1 MTDER
6 HWTDKSLGMDRRIA
20 RRDFLN
26 GVAIAIGSIGSG
38 LNGAGPLFQR
48 AVAAQQRRGSLRTHA
63 TCARELVRWITA
75 QSDEIGHLAWLDP
88 VAFQHLG
95 RANTGHLACPDR
107 MKNGC
112 GGGGELEGIAIAAGY
127 EHNSAPTFLLGDGCG
142 EKVVRLVT

>member
-1 MTDER
+1 MLKCATIWAKS
-6 HWTDKSLGMDRRIA
+6 HWPWQIET
-20 RRDFLN
+20 
-26 GVAIAIGSIGSG
+26 
-38 LNGAGPLFQR
+38 
-48 AVAAQQRRGSLRTHA
+48 LRTHA

-88 VAFQHLG
+88 VSFQHLG

-142 EKVVRLVT
+142 EKVVGLVT